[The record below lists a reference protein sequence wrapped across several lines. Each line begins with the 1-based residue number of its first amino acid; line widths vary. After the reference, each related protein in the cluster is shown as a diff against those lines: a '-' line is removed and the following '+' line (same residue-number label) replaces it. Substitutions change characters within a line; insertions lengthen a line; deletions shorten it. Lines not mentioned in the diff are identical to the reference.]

1 VRTPHW
7 KNFCI
12 LTHRSLNVSLTIRN
26 RGDSDSAEVAQ
37 FYLSDLRA
45 STIVPFHYLIGFER
59 VNLRVGESK
68 TLKFTITPRM
78 MSFYNEE
85 VNWTAGNTAHEILK
99 LFQDIV
105 ATEYITVLMS
115 SDDPLVDKYAAEVVL
130 LKDGQINVPIGS

>member
-7 KNFCI
+7 KNFCS
-12 LTHRSLNVSLTIRN
+12 LTHRSLKVSLTIRN
-26 RGDSDSAEVAQ
+26 RGDSDSAEVAR

-45 STIVPFHYLIGFER
+45 STIVPFHYLNGFECI
-59 VNLRVGESK
+59 NFSVGESK

-85 VNWTAGNTAHEILK
+85 VNWTVSNTAREILK

-105 ATEYITVLMS
+105 ATEPITELMP

-130 LKDGQINVPIGS
+130 LKDR